1 MDDTPATAPLPLV
14 FTESGTSYV
23 DTALAA
29 VAMEKAAHALDWAL
43 RGDAAHDAPR
53 WVSPPSIAACRSPSY
68 RSWRHSRARSK
79 PWTTVP

>member
-29 VAMEKAAHALDWAL
+29 IAMEKAAHALDWAL
-43 RGDAAHDAPR
+43 RGDAAQDAPR
-53 WVSPPSIAACRSPSY
+53 WVGS
-68 RSWRHSRARSK
+68 ARTY
-79 PWTTVP
+79 W